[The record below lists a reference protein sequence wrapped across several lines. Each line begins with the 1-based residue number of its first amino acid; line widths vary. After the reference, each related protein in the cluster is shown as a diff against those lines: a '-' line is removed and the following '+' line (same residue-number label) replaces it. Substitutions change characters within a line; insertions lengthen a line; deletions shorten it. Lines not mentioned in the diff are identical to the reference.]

1 MTRSWMVRGGAI
13 ALTRPLLMGVVNTT
27 PDSFSDGGLLPTVDA
42 AVAHAHRLIDGG
54 ADVIDVGGESTR
66 PGALPVTLDEEMDRV
81 LPVVSRL
88 ADDAVLVSVD
98 TTKPEVADACL
109 RAGAVIVNDVGGMG
123 DPAMRRVA
131 VSHGAG
137 VVVMHMQGEPR
148 TMQDNPT
155 YDDVVV
161 DIRNFLIERRDGLVA
176 AGADPASV
184 VVDPGIGFGK
194 TVAHN
199 LILLNRLGEFAEVGP
214 IMVGASRKR
223 FLGAL
228 SGRDVASERDFA
240 SAVAAAA
247 AILRGASILR
257 VHDVAQTL
265 EAVKVAWA
273 IVREEGARWAPVA
286 ARGVAEG

>member
-1 MTRSWMVRGGAI
+1 VS
-13 ALTRPLLMGVVNTT
+13 
-27 PDSFSDGGLLPTVDA
+27 
-42 AVAHAHRLIDGG
+42 
-54 ADVIDVGGESTR
+54 
-66 PGALPVTLDEEMDRV
+66 LDEEIDRV

-88 ADDAVLVSVD
+88 AGAGVLVSVD

-123 DPAMRRVA
+123 DPAMRRVV

-137 VVVMHMQGEPR
+137 AVVMHMQGEPR
-148 TMQDNPT
+148 TMQDNPS

-199 LILLNRLGEFAEVGP
+199 LTLLNRLPELAVAGP
-214 IMVGASRKR
+214 VMVGASRKR
-223 FLGAL
+223 FLGAI
-228 SGRDVASERDFA
+228 SGRDVPAERDFA
-240 SAVAAAA
+240 SAVAVAA

-257 VHDVAQTL
+257 VHDVVQTL
-265 EAVKVAWA
+265 EAAKVAWA
-273 IVREEGARWAPVA
+273 IVREEGAQWAPVA

>member
-1 MTRSWMVRGGAI
+1 MTRSWIVRGRAI
-13 ALTRPLLMGVVNTT
+13 PLTRPLLMGVINAT
-27 PDSFSDGGLLPTVDA
+27 PDSFSDGGLLPTVEA
-42 AVAHAHRLIDGG
+42 AVAHAHRLVDGG

-66 PGALPVTLDEEMDRV
+66 PGALPVTVDEEMDRV
-81 LPVVSRL
+81 LPVVRRL
-88 ADDAVLVSVD
+88 ADEAMLVSVD
-98 TTKPEVADACL
+98 TTKPEVAEACL
-109 RAGAVIVNDVGGMG
+109 QAGAVIVNDVGGMG
-123 DPAMRRVA
+123 DAAMRRVV

-137 VVVMHMQGEPR
+137 VVVMHMQGDPR

-199 LILLNRLGEFAEVGP
+199 LALLNRLSVLAEAGP
-214 IMVGASRKR
+214 IVVGASRKR
-223 FLGAL
+223 FLGAIT
-228 SGRDVASERDFA
+228 GHDVAAERDFA

-247 AILRGASILR
+247 AVLRGASILR
-257 VHDVAQTL
+257 VHDVDQTL

-273 IVREEGARWAPVA
+273 IVREEGARWAPVV
-286 ARGVAEG
+286 ARGVTKG